1 MSNPLF
7 PDWLIGDESDW
18 LTAPDPTP
26 NLLIDDSLLFSPF
39 IGNYRRGLYP
49 FGLNPGGAIAVP
61 PINPGYREGLF
72 SGGPLCGSAIASI
85 FCGPLNTGGVA
96 IYLYKITGNA
106 DSPCHSPANPHVSKV
121 IEPVELFRGVGMPQS
136 NPESSL
142 GQESFGLISESTR
155 SFLIFAGS
163 LPLVTWAYFQQ
174 NGETMSGQVI
184 KRSQIAGGAMLITI
198 DTAKRVPFSAVF

>member
-1 MSNPLF
+1 MF
-7 PDWLIGDESDW
+7 
-18 LTAPDPTP
+18 LTK
-26 NLLIDDSLLFSPF
+26 SLLNPAGLGTGLRPLPYQGDVSPP
-39 IGNYRRGLYP
+39 L
-49 FGLNPGGAIAVP
+49 P
-61 PINPGYREGLF
+61 PINPGYKEGLF

-96 IYLYKITGNA
+96 IYLYRLSGES
-106 DSPCHSPANPHVSKV
+106 DSPCHSPANPHVSRI

-163 LPLVTWAYFQQ
+163 LPLVTWSYFQQ
-174 NGETMSGQVI
+174 NGETMGGQVI

-198 DTAKRVPFSAVF
+198 DTAKMVPFPVVF